1 MHVLAKKRKEKNNKQ
16 TQAKAKATH
25 TWVTIRQNYLEVGRE
40 EISGLSQN
48 LFCYRCCSKRV
59 FGSIIIEC
67 SREKKKQKLVI
78 HSYMVYSHSQNYL
91 K

>member
-1 MHVLAKKRKEKNNKQ
+1 MHVLAKKRKEKNNNKQ

-67 SREKKKQKLVI
+67 SREKKQKKTKTSHTLI
-78 HSYMVYSHSQNYL
+78 HGLQP
-91 K
+91 

>member
-1 MHVLAKKRKEKNNKQ
+1 MHVLAKKRKEKNNNKQ

-48 LFCYRCCSKRV
+48 
-59 FGSIIIEC
+59 
-67 SREKKKQKLVI
+67 
-78 HSYMVYSHSQNYL
+78 YL
-91 K
+91 KQAVNKLQALVKI